1 MYMTASNE
9 RPDLHAHN
17 HSGGPAQTLAQAP
30 RQDPVQPSKEAAQGT
45 RKSEVVIL
53 GLQKAMEGLVKAQ
66 DHLNSAGDQASDD
79 IARTIAGIIQ
89 KVRGLQ
95 REVSNLMHTASGGK

>member
-1 MYMTASNE
+1 MEMTASNE
-9 RPDLHAHN
+9 LPDMQAHS
-17 HSGGPAQTLAQAP
+17 HSGGPAQAQ
-30 RQDPVQPSKEAAQGT
+30 VQPAKLAGQGT
-45 RKSEVVIL
+45 RKSEVVII

-79 IARTIAGIIQ
+79 IARAIAAIIQ

-95 REVSNLMHTASGGK
+95 REVSNIMHTASGGK

>member
-1 MYMTASNE
+1 MDMTASNE
-9 RPDLHAHN
+9 LPDMQTHN
-17 HSGGPAQTLAQAP
+17 HSGGPAQAQAP
-30 RQDPVQPSKEAAQGT
+30 GQDQVQPSKQEGQGT
-45 RKSEVVIL
+45 RKSDVVMI

-79 IARTIAGIIQ
+79 IARAIAGIIQ

-95 REVSNLMHTASGGK
+95 REVSNIMHTANGGK